1 MPPFPRPRC
10 RVRFCNPIGI
20 TLAIL
25 KIDMDV
31 FINMISH
38 FFSKNFRDPARRW
51 KHILNLMLFA
61 LLAYLFLPN
70 PFKSAPELRVMT
82 YNIRHGLGLDRVLK
96 LERIAA
102 VINDFDPDVVVLN
115 EVDMGTARSNG
126 LRDMDRLAELTGLH
140 GYFGR
145 SIDFDGGEYG
155 NGLLS
160 RQPISGELQVW
171 DISNEMSNE
180 DRSVFR
186 AVIPT
191 PDDTLQVFGT
201 HLGLDEAERVL
212 QVRFL
217 DSLLVAYGGSFPTI
231 LAGDFNFQDQSEEY
245 EIITRRLPDTYAF
258 LGLHTVKTYPVPA
271 PEKRIDFIFASL
283 DWSGLQAVPPHI
295 AVVDTAS
302 DHYPL
307 QLVLVP

>member
-1 MPPFPRPRC
+1 
-10 RVRFCNPIGI
+10 
-20 TLAIL
+20 
-25 KIDMDV
+25 
-31 FINMISH
+31 MIRNI
-38 FFSKNFRDPARRW
+38 FSRSFRDPSRRW
-51 KHILNLMLFA
+51 KHIINLLIFA
-61 LLAYLFLPN
+61 LLAFLFLPN
-70 PFKSAPELRVMT
+70 PFKSTSELRVMT

-102 VINDFDPDVVVLN
+102 VINDFEPDIVVLN

-126 LRDMDRLAELTGLH
+126 VRDTDRLAELTGLH

-160 RQPISGELQVW
+160 RWPIAGRLQVW
-171 DISNEMSNE
+171 DISNALSNE
-180 DRSVFR
+180 GRSVFR

-191 PDDTLQVFGT
+191 TDDTLQVLGT
-201 HLGLDEAERVL
+201 HLGLDENERTL
-212 QVRFL
+212 QARFI
-217 DSLLVAYGGSFPTI
+217 DSLLVIYAHRYPTI
-231 LAGDFNFQDQSEEY
+231 LAGDFNFEVTSQGY

-258 LGLHTVKTYPVPA
+258 MGLDSIRTYPVPT
-271 PEKRIDFIFASL
+271 PERRIDYIFASL
-283 DWSGLQAVPPHI
+283 NWSGLQAVHPQI